1 MNDSNL
7 SKRPMWLASL
17 NYDYLWININ
27 VLWILNIHRTWIFKS
42 SYFPVKETH
51 EQEKETYLQPKRP
64 SSPQKNVHIKKE
76 TYIHPHK
83 DVHTWQRFRQSRRNR
98 RISKTKPTYT
108 KKRPIYTKR
117 DLITPK
123 RSYIHD
129 KADEITECPKK
140 NFAHAILMDSKNAAM
155 NIIWKRLIK
164 LQISMK

>member
-1 MNDSNL
+1 
-7 SKRPMWLASL
+7 MWLASL

-64 SSPQKNVHIKKE
+64 SPPQKNVHIKKE
-76 TYIHPHK
+76 THVHPHK

-140 NFAHAILMDSKNAAM
+140 KNRSRNTDGFKKCNNEHYLKKADQIT
-155 NIIWKRLIK
+155 NID
-164 LQISMK
+164 QITKTK